1 MDVFSDKQ
9 NYNHVN
15 WNYMAKNRCQHNI
28 LQIFREIILFL
39 SFICFKTSML
49 FGLVSVFRLLPS
61 LTYFFYRFIKY
72 FKLIKYPVNDNV
84 MLTKISQQVYSVKCS
99 SFFSYTAISIPPQTK
114 KNFSIFD
121 QNRLSRRESCTS
133 ELVNN
138 NYQEEIWDTICT
150 IYQEE
155 IWDAICTISN
165 SKLGVM
171 GASLNF

>member
-84 MLTKISQQVYSVKCS
+84 ILTKISQQVYSVKCS
-99 SFFSYTAISIPPQTK
+99 SFFSYTTISIPPPPPPPPPKPRKTSQYLIKTDFPEG
-114 KNFSIFD
+114 NHVL
-121 QNRLSRRESCTS
+121 QN
-133 ELVNN
+133 
-138 NYQEEIWDTICT
+138 Q
-150 IYQEE
+150 
-155 IWDAICTISN
+155 
-165 SKLGVM
+165 
-171 GASLNF
+171 